1 MTTLQ
6 IKKKVHDLVENADE
20 RLLKMV
26 YALMKEYKTSVYEFP
41 EYELTAEDKKEV
53 YRRSKELST
62 GQVKG
67 ISLDEVVKYARSA
80 IKK

>member
-26 YALMKEYKTSVYEFP
+26 YVLMKEYKATGYEF
-41 EYELTAEDKKEV
+41 TAEEIQET
-53 YRRSKELST
+53 YRHSKELKT
-62 GQVKG
+62 GKVKG
-67 ISLDEVVKYARSA
+67 VSLDEALKRVRRSL
-80 IKK
+80 KK